1 MASMRL
7 IKPGKSYAAHSQGW
21 WLKSYW
27 EYVYPLTIT
36 TENSGSRTAE
46 EGQSGPLM
54 YAVGKYAHNFE
65 DPQRLVKLDNSKLDT
80 TQVERYHMTNT
91 IHRGFVLPFVK
102 FIALE
107 SDGDGTS
114 FNELKEFAKNLAL
127 KSDVEITLRVNADLK
142 DGDRQIDSN
151 NEIKIHKDNAMDYY
165 CESDEIDLSA
175 LIQGQQGD
183 KATHTNRAASSAFMA
198 IFEPQEEG
206 VYRID
211 VTSKYHFDY
220 QGGKDY
226 SNLHDIYEIVFSS
239 PR

>member
-1 MASMRL
+1 MASIQL
-7 IKPGKSYAAHSQGW
+7 IKPDKSYAGHSQGW
-21 WLKSYW
+21 WLKNYW
-27 EYVYPLTIT
+27 EHVYPLTLT
-36 TENSGSRTAE
+36 TQNSGSRSAE
-46 EGQSGPLM
+46 EGQPGPVM
-54 YAVGKYAHNFE
+54 YAVGKYAHNFG
-65 DPQRLVKLDNSKLDT
+65 DPQRLVKSDNSKLDT

-91 IHRGFVLPFVK
+91 IHRGFLLPFVK

-107 SDGDGTS
+107 SDGDGSS
-114 FNELKEFAKNLAL
+114 FAELKEFAKNLAL
-127 KSDVEITLRVNADLK
+127 KSDVEITVKVNADLR
-142 DGDRQIDSN
+142 DDNRQINSD
-151 NEIKIHKDNAMDYY
+151 NEIKINKDNSMDYY

-175 LIQGQQGD
+175 RIQGQQGD
-183 KATHTNRAASSAFMA
+183 KRTPTNRAVSAAFMA

-226 SNLHDIYEIVFSS
+226 SNLHDAYEIVFSS